1 MISDSISK
9 VNVYCLMIFLFLS
22 LSLLF
27 SPLVF
32 PCFNLLHF
40 LSLIFHTFFTLSI
53 YISNIV
59 TIMPLGA
66 FSLFVAFSF
75 LYFFS
80 IYFFLSFFSL
90 SRYLYVCLLLYNFDF
105 CSRFA
110 YISLSLSLFHSLVI
124 LFLRTIVICCNETL
138 QNYIDSKLYYILLL

>member
-1 MISDSISK
+1 MIPDSISK
-9 VNVYCLMIFLFLS
+9 VNVYCLKIFLCLS

-27 SPLVF
+27 SPLISPF
-32 PCFNLLHF
+32 FNLLHF

-90 SRYLYVCLLLYNFDF
+90 SRYLSVCLLLYNFDF

-110 YISLSLSLFHSLVI
+110 YISLSL
-124 LFLRTIVICCNETL
+124 T
-138 QNYIDSKLYYILLL
+138 ILLSCYSFFQNNSNLLQ